1 MEQKSSRFTIDNKTA
16 QGDVRQASIGQGQ
29 TLVTPLQNILLVC
42 ASVNGG
48 ELMQPYVVDR
58 IEDANGNTVSENTPK
73 SLGKKMSEKEAKQ
86 VKKLMRG
93 TVKGGTATSLY
104 YGTPYKAGGKTG
116 SAEFQNG
123 STDSH
128 AWFVGYAEKNGKK
141 LCVSVVVEAAGT
153 GSAYAVPIA
162 KKVYDAYW

>member
-73 SLGKKMSEKEAKQ
+73 SLRKKMSEKEAKQ
-86 VKKLMRG
+86 LKKLMRG
-93 TVKGGTATSLY
+93 TVKRWNSDVFILWNA
-104 YGTPYKAGGKTG
+104 
-116 SAEFQNG
+116 
-123 STDSH
+123 
-128 AWFVGYAEKNGKK
+128 
-141 LCVSVVVEAAGT
+141 
-153 GSAYAVPIA
+153 I
-162 KKVYDAYW
+162 

>member
-58 IEDANGNTVSENTPK
+58 IEDANGNTVSENTCLLYPNIRKTK
-73 SLGKKMSEKEAKQ
+73 SHFFFRED
-86 VKKLMRG
+86 V
-93 TVKGGTATSLY
+93 
-104 YGTPYKAGGKTG
+104 
-116 SAEFQNG
+116 
-123 STDSH
+123 
-128 AWFVGYAEKNGKK
+128 
-141 LCVSVVVEAAGT
+141 
-153 GSAYAVPIA
+153 
-162 KKVYDAYW
+162 

>member
-86 VKKLMRG
+86 LKKLMRG
-93 TVKGGTATSLY
+93 TVKVERRRLYTMERHIRQVERRVLRSSKTVRRILMRGLSATR
-104 YGTPYKAGGKTG
+104 
-116 SAEFQNG
+116 
-123 STDSH
+123 
-128 AWFVGYAEKNGKK
+128 KK
-141 LCVSVVVEAAGT
+141 
-153 GSAYAVPIA
+153 
-162 KKVYDAYW
+162 W